1 MEEMGGWLDLNPCR
15 RRDLSTAS
23 WWRLP
28 SVEILGMAGLWG
40 LPPSCGNVLRFF
52 NYGVD
57 RHPASFYEGDIP
69 IISAR

>member
-1 MEEMGGWLDLNPCR
+1 
-15 RRDLSTAS
+15 
-23 WWRLP
+23 
-28 SVEILGMAGLWG
+28 MAGLWG